1 MATTDSTRQTI
12 CPIGSRML
20 IQAAEIESR
29 KPSGII
35 LPDSATKKSAI
46 FRVLALG
53 DGISSKDGKA
63 VPCPC
68 KIGDLII
75 VERYAGH
82 DVTHQDEEYKI
93 VGFDDVIAIYH
104 E

>member
-1 MATTDSTRQTI
+1 MATTDTKHQTI

-20 IQAAEIESR
+20 LKAAETR
-29 KPSGII
+29 PAKTFGII

-46 FRVLALG
+46 FSVIALG
-53 DGISSKDGKA
+53 DGISHKDGKTVA
-63 VPCPC
+63 APC
-68 KIGDLII
+68 KVGDLVI

-82 DVTHQDEEYKI
+82 DVNYHDEEYKI